1 MSKVVGRALTPALFD
16 RLSQRDLAHYL
27 GAALPLVTLD
37 ADGRPH
43 PMLISYL
50 EIRAY
55 DAGSVGLV
63 IQAGSD
69 SARNLGARNVATLVI
84 VDANIVAYVKL
95 TRLDGPLAVAE
106 SHSEDARLAYFMFAV
121 DEVRE
126 DTATEE
132 EAGARIVAG
141 LRYAPAPAL
150 DSAWAR
156 ITLAAVATPRARA
169 GPLAHSFDGHGPR
182 RDGRTTPAL
191 RRYFSSSGSL

>member
-1 MSKVVGRALTPALFD
+1 VSKLVGRALTTDLLA
-16 RLSQRDLAHYL
+16 RLSQRDLARYL

-95 TRLDGPLAVAE
+95 KRLDGPLAVAE
-106 SHSEDARLAYFMFAV
+106 SHLTATGRQGSEDARLAYFMFAV
-121 DEVRE
+121 EEVRE

-141 LRYAPAPAL
+141 PRYAPAPAL

-156 ITLAAVATPRARA
+156 IMLAALATPRARA
-169 GPLAHSFDGHGPR
+169 
-182 RDGRTTPAL
+182 
-191 RRYFSSSGSL
+191 

>member
-1 MSKVVGRALTPALFD
+1 VSKLVGHALTTDLLA

-55 DAGSVGLV
+55 DAGSVGLA

-84 VDANIVAYVKL
+84 VDADIVAYVKL
-95 TRLDGPLAVAE
+95 RRLDGPLAVAE
-106 SHSEDARLAYFMFAV
+106 SHSPGDAGLAYFMLAV
-121 DEVRE
+121 EEVRE

-141 LRYAPAPAL
+141 PRYAPVPAL
-150 DSAWAR
+150 DSVWAR

-169 GPLAHSFDGHGPR
+169 
-182 RDGRTTPAL
+182 
-191 RRYFSSSGSL
+191 

>member
-1 MSKVVGRALTPALFD
+1 MSKIVGRALTPALLD

-37 ADGRPH
+37 AAGRPH

-84 VDANIVAYVKL
+84 VDATIVAYVKL
-95 TRLDGPLAVAE
+95 ERLDGPLAVE
-106 SHSEDARLAYFMFAV
+106 SHLTATGRQGSSEDARLAYFMLAV
-121 DEVRE
+121 EEVRE
-126 DTATEE
+126 DAATEE

-141 LRYAPAPAL
+141 PRYAPVPAL

-156 ITLAAVATPRARA
+156 ITLAALATPRARA
-169 GPLAHSFDGHGPR
+169 
-182 RDGRTTPAL
+182 
-191 RRYFSSSGSL
+191 